1 MTFVCLGIRGA
12 ITVDA
17 NTKEAIVD
25 ATEELLREMVTVNGI
40 AETDIAAVFFTTT
53 KDLNAEF
60 PAVAASVKLGWQ
72 KTALMNF
79 QELDVLDAVPSVIRV
94 LLLANVDLTKEELAH
109 VYLKGA
115 KNLRSRGFSHQQ

>member
-1 MTFVCLGIRGA
+1 MVALGIRGA
-12 ITVDA
+12 TTPDA
-17 NTKEAIVD
+17 NNKDAIID
-25 ATEELLREMVTVNGI
+25 ATEELLLEMVRANGI
-40 AETDIAAVFFTTT
+40 AEDDIAAVFFTTT